1 MEIKTTDSRQ
11 LPSRRTGPA
20 PVRRDDLEALHRRD
34 HHGLLPRQRAR
45 RERGL
50 APEKHLT
57 GHQGAWTTAGGP
69 RGARAAEVYSHH
81 DKLLP
86 F

>member
-1 MEIKTTDSRQ
+1 MVQGYSYMEIETTGSRQ

-50 APEKHLT
+50 APEEHRARPLLVEE
-57 GHQGAWTTAGGP
+57 HEPEGP
-69 RGARAAEVYSHH
+69 ADLVTYSIM
-81 DKLLP
+81 
-86 F
+86 